1 MLPFE
6 RSSQRIVICLGYD
19 AFPHPLPE
27 LGLRGPKLLA
37 IPADYQGRLLLFLL
51 LLVFVC
57 AHLLFPCPELNL
69 YCSHPGSINQP

>member
-6 RSSQRIVICLGYD
+6 RSSQRTVICLGYD

-37 IPADYQGRLLLFLL
+37 IPADYQGRLLFFLF
-51 LLVFVC
+51 LLVFVD
-57 AHLLFPCPELNL
+57 AHLLLLFAHRLIL
-69 YCSHPGSINQP
+69 YFVPIPLRG